1 MVQATGQIP
10 PLSCCFSDFCL
21 LLHTH
26 TSLLT
31 YGEDFSF
38 QSPSCLDFAQV
49 SSNRDANSTDCRLAF
64 AGVVCQLLFMVLL
77 IIAITLGNL
86 VSLLVFFCVRQFRTP
101 QSYLKASLALADL
114 AVGLIVV
121 PYSVYQETNMLAY
134 GCTFVSI
141 STIFLLSVERTI
153 TVLKPLHRK
162 TVITKR
168 RITWLILGSWIL
180 SFSLAVIPLLSVP
193 NITFE
198 YNPCSKMCNYG
209 FPLNKLPES
218 NWNVM
223 LLYPI
228 FDFALLGGTFVVNT
242 ITFATLRQYRKMR
255 KQLREEPQGTHRL
268 SYSDVTAARTI
279 GILTLAFSVAF
290 VPIAVFVVGT
300 VVGYEWC
307 QFSFYAF
314 WILASN
320 SCWNVAIYS
329 VWDPK
334 FRQGMQEMFCKQ
346 KLRADSQQYSSHS
359 LESSMVRCCQGDNWF
374 TNHCM
379 HLNSFQNYLPSMLLL
394 GSNIAEAWQSTLPCK
409 SAEQI

>member
-1 MVQATGQIP
+1 MLGN
-10 PLSCCFSDFCL
+10 
-21 LLHTH
+21 
-26 TSLLT
+26 
-31 YGEDFSF
+31 
-38 QSPSCLDFAQV
+38 
-49 SSNRDANSTDCRLAF
+49 SSSSSSRSANSTDCRLAF

-86 VSLLVFFCVRQFRTP
+86 VSLLVFFCVRPFRTP

-121 PYSVYQETNMLAY
+121 PYSVYQEMNTLAY
-134 GCTFVSI
+134 EMEQERSPAGWSVCLITGPIFAGCTFVSI

-153 TVLKPLHRK
+153 TVLRPLHRK
-162 TVITKR
+162 AVITKR

-180 SFSLAVIPLLSVP
+180 SFSLAVIPLLSIP

-198 YNPCSKMCNYG
+198 YNSCSKMCIYG
-209 FPLNKLPES
+209 FSPGKLPES

-228 FDFALLGGTFVVNT
+228 FDFTLLGGTFVVNT
-242 ITFATLRQYRKMR
+242 ITFATLRQYHKMR

-279 GILTLAFSVAF
+279 GILTFAFSVSFA
-290 VPIAVFVVGT
+290 PIAVFVVGT

-334 FRQGMQEMFCKQ
+334 FRQGLQEMFCKQ
-346 KLRADSQQYSSHS
+346 MLKADFQQHSSHS
-359 LESSMVRCCQGDNWF
+359 LEGHRSSPACVIV
-374 TNHCM
+374 
-379 HLNSFQNYLPSMLLL
+379 LKEMLRPET
-394 GSNIAEAWQSTLPCK
+394 S
-409 SAEQI
+409 

>member
-1 MVQATGQIP
+1 MLGN
-10 PLSCCFSDFCL
+10 S
-21 LLHTH
+21 
-26 TSLLT
+26 
-31 YGEDFSF
+31 
-38 QSPSCLDFAQV
+38 
-49 SSNRDANSTDCRLAF
+49 SSNRDANSTDCRLAL
-64 AGVVCQLLFMVLL
+64 AGVVCQLFFMVLL

-121 PYSVYQETNMLAY
+121 PYSSPAGWSVCLITGPIFA

-162 TVITKR
+162 AVITKR

-198 YNPCSKMCNYG
+198 YNPCSKM
-209 FPLNKLPES
+209 
-218 NWNVM
+218 W
-223 LLYPI
+223 
-228 FDFALLGGTFVVNT
+228 GTFVVNT

-255 KQLREEPQGTHRL
+255 KQLREEPQGTQRL

-279 GILTLAFSVAF
+279 GILTFAFSVSF

-334 FRQGMQEMFCKQ
+334 FRQGMREMFCKQ
-346 KLRADSQQYSSHS
+346 KLRADSQQYSI
-359 LESSMVRCCQGDNWF
+359 LVRIKISQFNGW
-374 TNHCM
+374 
-379 HLNSFQNYLPSMLLL
+379 MLL
-394 GSNIAEAWQSTLPCK
+394 G
-409 SAEQI
+409 

>member
-1 MVQATGQIP
+1 MLGN
-10 PLSCCFSDFCL
+10 S
-21 LLHTH
+21 
-26 TSLLT
+26 
-31 YGEDFSF
+31 
-38 QSPSCLDFAQV
+38 

-86 VSLLVFFCVRQFRTP
+86 VSLLVFFCVRPFRTA

-121 PYSVYQETNMLAY
+121 PYSVYQETNTLAY
-134 GCTFVSI
+134 GGAEQEESPAGWSVCWITGPIFAGCTFVSI
-141 STIFLLSVERTI
+141 STIFLLSLERTI

-162 TVITKR
+162 AVITKR

-228 FDFALLGGTFVVNT
+228 FDFALLGGTFVVNA

-268 SYSDVTAARTI
+268 SHSDVTAARTI
-279 GILTLAFSVAF
+279 GILTFAFSVSF
-290 VPIAVFVVGT
+290 VPIAVFVVGA

-334 FRQGMQEMFCKQ
+334 FRQGMREMFCKQ

-359 LESSMVRCCQGDNWF
+359 PERHCSAPACVIVLKDMLRPESN
-374 TNHCM
+374 
-379 HLNSFQNYLPSMLLL
+379 
-394 GSNIAEAWQSTLPCK
+394 
-409 SAEQI
+409 

>member
-1 MVQATGQIP
+1 MLGN
-10 PLSCCFSDFCL
+10 S
-21 LLHTH
+21 
-26 TSLLT
+26 
-31 YGEDFSF
+31 
-38 QSPSCLDFAQV
+38 
-49 SSNRDANSTDCRLAF
+49 SSNRDANSTDCRLAL
-64 AGVVCQLLFMVLL
+64 AGVVCQLFFMVLL

-121 PYSVYQETNMLAY
+121 PYSSPAGWSVCLITGPIFA

-162 TVITKR
+162 AVITKR

-209 FPLNKLPES
+209 FPLNKWPES

-255 KQLREEPQGTHRL
+255 KQLREEPQGTQRL

-279 GILTLAFSVAF
+279 GILTFAFSVSF

-334 FRQGMQEMFCKQ
+334 FR
-346 KLRADSQQYSSHS
+346 
-359 LESSMVRCCQGDNWF
+359 SMVGCCWGNNWF
-374 TNHCM
+374 VNHCA
-379 HLNSFQNYLPSMLLL
+379 HLNSFQNYLPLMLLL
-394 GSNIAEAWQSTLPCK
+394 GSNTAEARQSTLPMPT
-409 SAEQI
+409 